1 MAQSPGPAR
10 GSNTTHTHTAVLLTR
25 VLNKP
30 KRKMGITIMKKI
42 AFAGAVL
49 LSSLVS
55 FSAIAAQPSP
65 EEQAAAAVANRQAV
79 FKLLSVANG
88 ALGGMA
94 RGAAYDDAAAKLG
107 TERVAM
113 LAAMIPELFAQDT
126 TSFANITTRSA
137 TTIWANKADFDALA
151 QDLVNGANE
160 ALEILNTQGEAGV
173 RAAVGAIGPKC
184 GACHD
189 RFRLD

>member
-1 MAQSPGPAR
+1 
-10 GSNTTHTHTAVLLTR
+10 
-25 VLNKP
+25 
-30 KRKMGITIMKKI
+30 MKKI
-42 AFAGAVL
+42 AFTGAVL

-55 FSAIAAQPSP
+55 FTAIAAQPSP
-65 EEQAAAAVANRQAV
+65 EEQAAAAVANRQAA

-107 TERVAM
+107 TERVIM
-113 LAAMIPELFAQDT
+113 LAGMIPELFAQDT
-126 TSFANITTRSA
+126 TSFAGIQTRAA
-137 TTIWANKADFDALA
+137 TTIWASKADFDTLA
-151 QDLVNGANE
+151 TDLVTGATE

-189 RFRLD
+189 RFRVD

>member
-1 MAQSPGPAR
+1 
-10 GSNTTHTHTAVLLTR
+10 
-25 VLNKP
+25 
-30 KRKMGITIMKKI
+30 MKKI
-42 AFAGAVL
+42 AFTGAVL
-49 LSSLVS
+49 LSSLVA
-55 FSAIAAQPSP
+55 FNAMAAQPSP

-94 RGAAYDDAAAKLG
+94 RGAAYDADAAKLG
-107 TERVAM
+107 TERVIM
-113 LAAMIPELFAQDT
+113 LAGMIPELFAQDT
-126 TSFANITTRSA
+126 TSFSSVSTRAA

-151 QDLVNGANE
+151 QDLVTGANQ

>member
-1 MAQSPGPAR
+1 
-10 GSNTTHTHTAVLLTR
+10 
-25 VLNKP
+25 
-30 KRKMGITIMKKI
+30 MGITIMKKI
-42 AFAGAVL
+42 AFTGAVL

-55 FSAIAAQPSP
+55 FNAIAAQPSP
-65 EEQAAAAVANRQAV
+65 EEQAAAAIANRQAV
-79 FKLLSVANG
+79 FKLLAVANG

-94 RGAAYDDAAAKLG
+94 RGGEFNAEVATLG

-113 LAAMIPELFAQDT
+113 LAGMIPELYNTDT
-126 TSFANITTRSA
+126 SGFDLPSRSA
-137 TTIWANKADFDALA
+137 TTIWGSKADFDALA
-151 QDLVNGANE
+151 QDLVKGANE
-160 ALEILNTQGEAGV
+160 AKGIIESQGAAGV

>member
-1 MAQSPGPAR
+1 
-10 GSNTTHTHTAVLLTR
+10 
-25 VLNKP
+25 
-30 KRKMGITIMKKI
+30 MKKI
-42 AFAGAVL
+42 ALTGAVL

-55 FSAIAAQPSP
+55 FNAIAAQPSP

-79 FKLLSVANG
+79 FKLLAVANG
-88 ALGGMA
+88 ALGSMA
-94 RGAAYDDAAAKLG
+94 RGAEFNADAAKLG

-113 LAAMIPELFAQDT
+113 LAGMIPELFAMDT
-126 TSFANITTRSA
+126 TSFGDIQTRSA

-160 ALEILNTQGEAGV
+160 ALGILDSQGAGGV

>member
-1 MAQSPGPAR
+1 
-10 GSNTTHTHTAVLLTR
+10 
-25 VLNKP
+25 
-30 KRKMGITIMKKI
+30 MKKI
-42 AFAGAVL
+42 AFTGAVL

-107 TERVAM
+107 TERVIM
-113 LAAMIPELFAQDT
+113 LAGMIPELFAQDT
-126 TSFANITTRSA
+126 TSFANIRTRAA
-137 TTIWANKADFDALA
+137 TTIWASKADFDALA
-151 QDLVNGANE
+151 QDLVTGATE
-160 ALEILNTQGEAGV
+160 ALNILNTQGEAGV